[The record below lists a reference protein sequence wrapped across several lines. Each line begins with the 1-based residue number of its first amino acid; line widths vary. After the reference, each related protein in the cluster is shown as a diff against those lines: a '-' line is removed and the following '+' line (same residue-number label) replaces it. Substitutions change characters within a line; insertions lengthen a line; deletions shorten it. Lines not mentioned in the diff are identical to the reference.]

1 MDTGRDANGTRSL
14 NRHTLE
20 QIVAASS
27 AAVLVADV
35 RDARCTVTYVNSAY
49 ERLMGRKASELVGRP
64 WALLE
69 RATDPGIAEIKA
81 AVERREACRVKVADV
96 HKDGTASPC
105 EISLT
110 PLRDAR
116 GEIRYFLCDQ
126 RPLTTVESAVEA
138 PSPTPSA
145 APSVETTGELPLLP
159 FELGRAR
166 PKTAAM
172 ERVDPATGLL
182 RFGYFQETLRRDL
195 AVARRDHKFVT
206 LLVFEIV
213 EFDAYRRTYGD
224 KAADSCQRMIGAQIM
239 RTLRRGGDLCARYDA
254 STLVAAAL
262 GQEAREIQPLADQ
275 IADHVRQLKLHNPRA
290 KSSRTITVRVT
301 LIGCSPGVHEDPEP
315 VIARM
320 LAESRSHD
328 AQPRAI
334 PA

>member
-1 MDTGRDANGTRSL
+1 MDTGRDAGGPRSL

-27 AAVLVADV
+27 VAVLVADA
-35 RDARCTVTYVNSAY
+35 RDARFTVAYVNTAY
-49 ERLMGRKASELVGRP
+49 QRLTGYKAAELVGRP

-69 RATDPGIAEIKA
+69 RAADLGVAELKA
-81 AVERREACRVKVADV
+81 AVERREACRVEVADV
-96 HKDGTASPC
+96 RKDGTAWSC
-105 EISLT
+105 EINLT
-110 PLRDAR
+110 PLRDAN

-126 RPLTTVESAVEA
+126 RPLTTAESAAE
-138 PSPTPSA
+138 PPSA
-145 APSVETTGELPLLP
+145 APTVETTGELPLLP
-159 FELGRAR
+159 VELGRAR
-166 PKTAAM
+166 PKTV

-182 RFGYFQETLRRDL
+182 RFGYFQEMLRRDL

-206 LLVFEIV
+206 LLVFDIV

-224 KAADSCQRMIGAQIM
+224 KAADSCQRMIGAQVM
-239 RTLRRGGDLCARYDA
+239 RTLRRGGDLCARYDD
-254 STLVAAAL
+254 STVVAAAL
-262 GQEAREIQPLADQ
+262 GQEVREIQPLADQ

-315 VIARM
+315 VIARV

-328 AQPRAI
+328 GRPHAI

>member
-1 MDTGRDANGTRSL
+1 MDTGRDASGTRSL

-27 AAVLVADV
+27 AAVLVADAC
-35 RDARCTVTYVNSAY
+35 DASFTVAYVNSAY
-49 ERLMGRKASELVGRP
+49 ERLTGHRAAELVGRP

-69 RATDPGIAEIKA
+69 RAADPRIAELKA
-81 AVERREACRVKVADV
+81 AVERREACRVEVADV
-96 HKDGTASPC
+96 RKDGTAWSC

-126 RPLTTVESAVEA
+126 RPLTTAESVAEA
-138 PSPTPSA
+138 PSA
-145 APSVETTGELPLLP
+145 APSVETTGEQPVLP

-172 ERVDPATGLL
+172 ERVDAATGLL

-224 KAADSCQRMIGAQIM
+224 KAADSCQRMIGAQVM
-239 RTLRRGGDLCARYDA
+239 RTLRRGGDLCARYDD

-290 KSSRTITVRVT
+290 KSSRTVTVRVT

-315 VIARM
+315 VIARV

-328 AQPRAI
+328 ARPRAI